1 MSRHGYLRFGML
13 PDIYQEISGFRVNR
27 RIRMSKTFPIYTVDS
42 FTQKRFHG
50 NPAAVCIL
58 DEPREPEWK
67 QSITA
72 EMNLSETA
80 FLLAHPIGWD
90 LSWFTPKI
98 EVDLC
103 GHATL
108 ASAHILWETG
118 RLQANK
124 PAVFAT
130 RSGIL
135 TCHRRGTVIEMDFP
149 AEPPQET
156 KPLQPLLDGLGVQP
170 RYVGKNRLDYLVQ
183 LESEEQVRKLTPD
196 IALLDQLPARGV
208 IVTAQSAGKGY
219 DFVSRFFAP
228 QCGVPE
234 DPVCGSAHCCLGPF
248 WQSRLGKTQ
257 MIAHQVSARG
267 GVIHVEF
274 AGDRVILGGHAV
286 TIMRGEILE

>member
-1 MSRHGYLRFGML
+1 MPKS
-13 PDIYQEISGFRVNR
+13 
-27 RIRMSKTFPIYTVDS
+27 FPIYTVDS

-58 DEPREPEWK
+58 DEAKESQWK
-67 QSITA
+67 QSIAA

-80 FLLAHPIGWD
+80 FLFPHPAGWD

-108 ASAHILWETG
+108 ATAHILWETG
-118 RLQANK
+118 RLKENM
-124 PAVFAT
+124 PAVFST
-130 RSGIL
+130 RSGVL
-135 TCHRRGTVIEMDFP
+135 TCRRRGSLIEMDFP

-156 KPLQPLLDGLGVQP
+156 EPPKVLLEGLGVP
-170 RYVGKNRLDYLVQ
+170 LRYVGKNRLDYLVQ
-183 LESEEQVRKLTPD
+183 LESEELVRNLTPD
-196 IALLDQLPARGV
+196 IGLLDQLPVRGV
-208 IVTAQSAGKGY
+208 IVTAQASEKGY

-257 MIAHQVSARG
+257 MVAHQVSPRG

-286 TIMRGEILE
+286 TIMRGEILD